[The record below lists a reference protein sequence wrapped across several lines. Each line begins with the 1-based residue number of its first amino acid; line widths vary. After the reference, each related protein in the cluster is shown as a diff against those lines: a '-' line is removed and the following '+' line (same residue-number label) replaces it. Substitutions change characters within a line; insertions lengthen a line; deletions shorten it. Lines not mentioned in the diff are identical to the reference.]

1 MSVEDDE
8 GGPKMVTTEV
18 QNFKFNGCDEKEVG

>member
-8 GGPKMVTTEV
+8 GGTEMITTKV
-18 QNFKFNGCDEKEVG
+18 QSFKFNEHDEKEVG

>member
-8 GGPKMVTTEV
+8 GGPKMVTTV
-18 QNFKFNGCDEKEVG
+18 QSFKFNEHDEKEVG